1 MKDMLYVSLFY
12 SFKFIIWLLPDVLL
26 RQILKLLARVLYA
39 IDRKHRHIAKVNL
52 DLAYEETL
60 SEEKKIDI
68 IKATYLNLLF
78 MLVDFVRNQGISKEK
93 LLQKVTFHN
102 TSVIKEAL
110 QKEQKIILVTAHYG
124 NWELLPLSLA
134 AEYGPLTGVGR
145 KLDSS
150 VMDNILKKNREQF
163 NIEMI
168 EKKGAMRE
176 MIDVLKHN
184 RMLGLLVDQNT
195 SENEGILVDF
205 FGKPVRHTPA
215 ASILARRFD
224 AVILPAFISSV
235 SSEKYEIT
243 FYDPIYTQKTE
254 NKEQDIRDSVQK
266 QAKITEEIIRQNP
279 KEWFWL
285 HKRWKNKFEE
295 KYNV

>member
-26 RQILKLLARVLYA
+26 RQILKLLARGLYA

-68 IKATYLNLLF
+68 IKETYLNLLF

-176 MIDVLKHN
+176 MIDALKHN

-235 SSEKYEIT
+235 FSKEYEIT

-266 QAKITEEIIRQNP
+266 QAKITEEIIRQKP
-279 KEWFWL
+279 EEWFWL
-285 HKRWKNKFEE
+285 HKRWKNQFEGR
-295 KYNV
+295 Y

>member
-12 SFKFIIWLLPDVLL
+12 SFKFLIWILPDVLL
-26 RQILKLLARVLYA
+26 RQILKFLARGLYT
-39 IDRKHRHIAKVNL
+39 IDSKHRHIAKVNL

-60 SEEKKIDI
+60 SEEKKINI

-78 MLVDFVRNQGISKEK
+78 VLVDFVRNQGISKEK
-93 LLQKVTFHN
+93 LLQKVTFDN
-102 TSVIKEAL
+102 TSAIEDAL
-110 QKEQKIILVTAHYG
+110 QKKQKIILMTAHYG

-150 VMDNILKKNREQF
+150 VMDKILKKNREQF
-163 NIEMI
+163 NIEML
-168 EKKGAMRE
+168 EKKGAMRD
-176 MIDVLKHN
+176 MIGVLKN
-184 RMLGLLVDQNT
+184 GRMLGLLVDQNT

-235 SSEKYEIT
+235 SSEEYKIT

-254 NKEQDIRDSVQK
+254 NKEKDIRDSVQK

-279 KEWFWL
+279 EEWFWL

-295 KYNV
+295 TYNV

>member
-12 SFKFIIWLLPDVLL
+12 SFKFIIWFLPDVLL
-26 RQILKLLARVLYA
+26 RQILKLLARGLYT
-39 IDRKHRHIAKVNL
+39 IDRKHRYIAKVNL

-60 SEEKKIDI
+60 REEEKIDI

-78 MLVDFVRNQGISKEK
+78 VLVDFVKNQGISKEK

-102 TSVIKEAL
+102 TEAIEEAL

-134 AEYGPLTGVGR
+134 AQYGPLTGVGR

-150 VMDNILKKNREQF
+150 VMDSILNKNRKQF
-163 NIEMI
+163 NIEML

-176 MIDVLKHN
+176 MISVLKNN

-224 AVILPAFISSV
+224 AVILPAFITSDSS
-235 SSEKYEIT
+235 SQYEVT
-243 FYDPIYTQKTE
+243 FYDPIYTEKTDD
-254 NKEQDIRDSVQK
+254 KDKDILESVQK
-266 QAKITEEIIRQNP
+266 QAKITEEIIRAKP
-279 KEWFWL
+279 EEWFWL
-285 HKRWKNKFEE
+285 HKRWKNQFEE
-295 KYNV
+295 AYA

>member
-12 SFKFIIWLLPDVLL
+12 SFKFLIWILPDVLL
-26 RQILKLLARVLYA
+26 RQILKFLARGLYT
-39 IDRKHRHIAKVNL
+39 IDSKHRHIAKVNL

-60 SEEKKIDI
+60 SEEKKINI

-78 MLVDFVRNQGISKEK
+78 VLVDFVRNQGISKEK
-93 LLQKVTFHN
+93 LLQKVTFDN
-102 TSVIKEAL
+102 TSAIEDAL
-110 QKEQKIILVTAHYG
+110 QKKQKIILMTAHYG

-150 VMDNILKKNREQF
+150 VMDKILKKNREQF
-163 NIEMI
+163 NIEML
-168 EKKGAMRE
+168 EKKGAMRD
-176 MIDVLKHN
+176 MIGVLKN
-184 RMLGLLVDQNT
+184 GRMLGLLVDQNT

-235 SSEKYEIT
+235 SSEEYKIT

-254 NKEQDIRDSVQK
+254 NKEKDIRDSVQK

-279 KEWFWL
+279 EEWFWL